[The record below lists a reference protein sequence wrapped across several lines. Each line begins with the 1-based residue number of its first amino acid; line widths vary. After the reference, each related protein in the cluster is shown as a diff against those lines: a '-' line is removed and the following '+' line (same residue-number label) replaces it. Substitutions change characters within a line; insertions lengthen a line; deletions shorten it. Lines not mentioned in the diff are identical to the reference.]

1 MRLAQKQKVCI
12 IITENTK
19 CNHIFR
25 GLLGTN
31 EYITVMLINNKNIKL
46 CFHVFDLTPQIRIRL
61 VHY

>member
-31 EYITVMLINNKNIKL
+31 EYITIMLINNKNMFSCI
-46 CFHVFDLTPQIRIRL
+46 
-61 VHY
+61 